1 MSRKPTSPS
10 TSIFKILIATS
21 ACYAV
26 FLMYSALR
34 PRSRGTTVKHRPS
47 YHKTVHHSAYKAL
60 LPELLA
66 QSAPHYL
73 LFTSGTLADGTP
85 WCPDCAVSIPIVRS
99 MVSDVGGSLLE
110 VEVGSGSEWR
120 DAQHPLRVD
129 AAMPVKY
136 VPTVYHYSVAGGAGA
151 RISNQL
157 NSDATVE
164 ALRVVV
170 AMFLRDT
177 AGQSKSAVSYAQTV
191 IDSKG
196 KKCGGC

>member
-1 MSRKPTSPS
+1 MASCVTVSVALTMVS
-10 TSIFKILIATS
+10 CA
-21 ACYAV
+21 AV
-26 FLMYSALR
+26 SVALTLALR
-34 PRSRGTTVKHRPS
+34 V
-47 YHKTVHHSAYKAL
+47 
-60 LPELLA
+60 
-66 QSAPHYL
+66 
-73 LFTSGTLADGTP
+73 
-85 WCPDCAVSIPIVRS
+85 AVAVVCLWQHRS

-157 NSDATVE
+157 NSDVTVE

-191 IDSKG
+191 IESKG